1 MERAVIAAAHDDR
14 WQCADEFSIRK
25 GKKKEKIQRRMERG
39 AHIRYVVV
47 ATPYAGRDAKS
58 IRSG

>member
-25 GKKKEKIQRRMERG
+25 GKKREKIQRRMER
-39 AHIRYVVV
+39 
-47 ATPYAGRDAKS
+47 DAR
-58 IRSG
+58 IH